1 MNQLLQGDC
10 LEVMRGLPDQSIG
23 LVLAAPKPLMK
34 QGFTPFLRYNGKTGQ
49 CFQHPRNG
57 DLVSVGHMKILT
69 FKEDSLEYL
78 TEIKRLHEV
87 DGLSLREISSIVGR
101 DHHWV
106 GRRIKKAGGAI
117 QSKKERWKGYNFT
130 CEFCEKTFQQNWKGR
145 GRKFCSQDCYVNF
158 NGRTRGIM
166 AEKNCPE
173 CGSTFKPASSDQIR
187 CSRKCFEQSHKKRMA
202 GQNNPAWI
210 DGRSKDP
217 EHTFFRADNWDEI
230 KQFIYNRDGYRC
242 QSCGCSC
249 TSKSRAKTPDETRRI
264 IQCHHIKPF
273 RDSGDN
279 SPENLVTLCL
289 SCHRSIHNNSEY
301 HQGGDAL
308 SLG

>member
-10 LEVMRGLPDQSIG
+10 LEVMRELPDQSIG
-23 LVLAAPKPLMK
+23 MVLADPKPLMK

-166 AEKNCPE
+166 AEKTALNVVALLNLQAQIKYVALESVLSKAIKREWQGKTTPH
-173 CGSTFKPASSDQIR
+173 GS
-187 CSRKCFEQSHKKRMA
+187 MA
-202 GQNNPAWI
+202 V
-210 DGRSKDP
+210 
-217 EHTFFRADNWDEI
+217 
-230 KQFIYNRDGYRC
+230 
-242 QSCGCSC
+242 
-249 TSKSRAKTPDETRRI
+249 AKTLSI
-264 IQCHHIKPF
+264 PF
-273 RDSGDN
+273 SAPTTGMK
-279 SPENLVTLCL
+279 SSSSFTIEMAIGVNLAGV
-289 SCHRSIHNNSEY
+289 HAPAN
-301 HQGGDAL
+301 QGQKLLMKHG
-308 SLG
+308 G